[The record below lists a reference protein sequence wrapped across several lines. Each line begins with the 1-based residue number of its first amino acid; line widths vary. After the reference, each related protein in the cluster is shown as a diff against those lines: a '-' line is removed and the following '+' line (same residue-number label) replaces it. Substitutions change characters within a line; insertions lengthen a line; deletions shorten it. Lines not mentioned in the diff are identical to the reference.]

1 MINLATTPFKEEV
14 VRPVL
19 ILLIFFGMFLEEAVA
34 VDSEAFLKTF
44 LEAVAHQEVLRVQ
57 GAQT

>member
-1 MINLATTPFKEEV
+1 
-14 VRPVL
+14 
-19 ILLIFFGMFLEEAVA
+19 

-44 LEAVAHQEVLRVQ
+44 LEAVAHQELLRVQ